1 MVATS
6 LATNGYSS
14 WYVTCLYF
22 HIHKTTGGETTMQ
35 ALFGKTIGLLSGMLD
50 YRAARHKVIVS
61 NIANLDTPGF
71 KPQDI
76 TFTAS
81 LAEAVSSP
89 PAAPPLMMTNKN
101 HLTPAAGKEVNFPI
115 HQTGDKVEIDREM
128 TNLAENNLMYNLTV
142 ELMSRKFKGIDTALR
157 ELK

>member
-1 MVATS
+1 
-6 LATNGYSS
+6 
-14 WYVTCLYF
+14 
-22 HIHKTTGGETTMQ
+22 MQ
-35 ALFGKTIGLLSGMLD
+35 ALFGKTIALLSGMLD
-50 YRAARHKVIVS
+50 YRAARHKVLVS

-89 PAAPPLMMTNKN
+89 PAAAPMMMTNEK
-101 HLTPAAGKEVNFPI
+101 HLTPVSGKEANFPI
-115 HQTGDKVEIDREM
+115 HQTGDRVEIDREM

-142 ELMSRKFKGIDTALR
+142 ELMSRKFKGINTALR